1 MTWGKWLLLGNWSTS
16 LLLLLP
22 IYIQP
27 GALQPP
33 LHPCCVAPL
42 VFPARGASGEPCT
55 HNMVN
60 RVRAP
65 LGRAHSPIMP
75 SGNIVFLA
83 HFLQLTKKSIANPS
97 MQQYLELNKIEK
109 VRVGKRTVHD
119 ERKRLHL
126 SDSALTSQ
134 TVWFNL
140 LSPPLCLS
148 MSIFQLLFF

>member
-1 MTWGKWLLLGNWSTS
+1 
-16 LLLLLP
+16 
-22 IYIQP
+22 
-27 GALQPP
+27 
-33 LHPCCVAPL
+33 
-42 VFPARGASGEPCT
+42 
-55 HNMVN
+55 MVN
-60 RVRAP
+60 HVRAP

-134 TVWFNL
+134 TV
-140 LSPPLCLS
+140 
-148 MSIFQLLFF
+148 